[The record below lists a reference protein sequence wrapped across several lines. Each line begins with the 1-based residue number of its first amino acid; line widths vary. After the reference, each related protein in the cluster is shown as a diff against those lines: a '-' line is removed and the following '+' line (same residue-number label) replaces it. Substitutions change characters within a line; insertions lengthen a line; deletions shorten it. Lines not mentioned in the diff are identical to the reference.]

1 MNSPAPRTETR
12 LQAVTTEVAPRPLPA
27 LDAGHERYR
36 DRDFG
41 IGYGRSSGY
50 AQARR
55 YVSGVRNSPFSVR

>member
-1 MNSPAPRTETR
+1 MNSPAPRTEKR
-12 LQAVTTEVAPRPLPA
+12 LQAVTPEVATPA

-50 AQARR
+50 AQSRR
-55 YVSGVRNSPFSVR
+55 YVSGVRSSPFSVR